1 MSWFVL
7 TLSPEFGSTSF
18 GPFAPGPV
26 ALGSDPGRCQ
36 VVLNPSLGVRP
47 THAVI
52 TPMNANTFVLQPA
65 EQGIGLFYFVGG
77 RGQEQPVG
85 NAVQLRPGD
94 AFAIGS
100 PAGPRFI
107 VGLYTQ
113 PAAPASQG
121 FKLGGRSV
129 PTAGQMG
136 QEVKRQTSTSIM
148 TNPVVQEVSKLFWQV
163 RTGAIFQP
171 RVILGFALGLF
182 GFLLAGCAAL
192 LRHLVQ

>member
-7 TLSPEFGSTSF
+7 SLSAEFGGTTF

-26 ALGSDPGRCQ
+26 ALGSDPTRCQ
-36 VVLNPSLGVRP
+36 IVLNQSLGVRP

-77 RGQEQPVG
+77 RGQGQPVG

-94 AFAIGS
+94 AFAVGS
-100 PAGPRFI
+100 PAGPRFV

-113 PAAPASQG
+113 PAPQQNTG
-121 FKLGGRSV
+121 FKLGGRGV
-129 PTAGQMG
+129 PTAAQMG
-136 QEVKRQTSTSIM
+136 QEVKRQASTGIM
-148 TNPVVQEVSKLFWQV
+148 TNPLVQEASKLFWRV

-171 RVILGFALGLF
+171 RVILGVAIGVF
-182 GFLLAGCAAL
+182 GAALAGCAAL